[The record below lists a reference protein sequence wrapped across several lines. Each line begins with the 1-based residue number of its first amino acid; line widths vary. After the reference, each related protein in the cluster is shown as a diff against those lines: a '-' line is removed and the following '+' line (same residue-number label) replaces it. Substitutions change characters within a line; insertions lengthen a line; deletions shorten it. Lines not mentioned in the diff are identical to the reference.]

1 MYHIG
6 YSETITSF
14 LTPLLDSSKRQR
26 EYIVEISLDDAPVK
40 VVRRLSLP
48 SNLYV
53 GHFIYELVYA
63 MGWDGHHLTE
73 LTQDGILWRSK
84 KEREMDAESG
94 MDYKEMFPDK
104 KVRNSFQA
112 TVSQLLKKVG
122 DECSLLYDL
131 GDS

>member
-40 VVRRLSLP
+40 VVRRLSVP

-63 MGWDGHHLTE
+63 MGWDVAL
-73 LTQDGILWRSK
+73 
-84 KEREMDAESG
+84 
-94 MDYKEMFPDK
+94 
-104 KVRNSFQA
+104 
-112 TVSQLLKKVG
+112 
-122 DECSLLYDL
+122 
-131 GDS
+131 